1 MKKTRVS
8 TISELSTDAVY
19 YLFVEWL
26 RRRGVFSAFRSNCG
40 FDEKCDDSFRTMLR
54 YQIRIVLHSSNVG
67 IGDLISISFR
77 FSHTPEGLA
86 FWFALSFAWRRFCAD
101 FQNNFK

>member
-8 TISELSTDAVY
+8 TISELSIDAVD

-40 FDEKCDDSFRTMLR
+40 FDERRNSSFRTVLR
-54 YQIRIVLHSSNVG
+54 NRIQGVLHSSYAG
-67 IGDLISISFR
+67 IGDLISMSFI
-77 FSHTPEGLA
+77 FTHTPEGIS
-86 FWFALSFAWRRFCAD
+86 FWFDLSFAWRRFCTD

>member
-8 TISELSTDAVY
+8 TISELSTDAVD

-26 RRRGVFSAFRSNCG
+26 RRRGVYSAFRLNCG
-40 FDEKCDDSFRTMLR
+40 FDEERNNSFRTVLR
-54 YQIRIVLHSSNVG
+54 SRIRGVLHSSYAG
-67 IGDLISISFR
+67 IGDLISMSFIFAR
-77 FSHTPEGLA
+77 TPEGLA
-86 FWFALSFAWRRFCAD
+86 FWYDVSFAWRRFCTD

>member
-1 MKKTRVS
+1 MKKTKVS
-8 TISELSTDAVY
+8 TISELQVDAIE

-40 FDEKCDDSFRTMLR
+40 FGKECNNSFRTVLR
-54 YQIRIVLHSSNVG
+54 RRIQSVSRSSHAG
-67 IGDLISISFR
+67 IGDLISVSFI
-77 FSHTPEGLA
+77 FASTPEGLA
-86 FWFALSFAWRRFCAD
+86 YWFDLSFAWRRFCVG

>member
-8 TISELSTDAVY
+8 TISELSTDAVD

-26 RRRGVFSAFRSNCG
+26 RRRGVFTAFRLNCG
-40 FDEKCDDSFRTMLR
+40 FDEKSNNAFRTVLR
-54 YQIRIVLHSSNVG
+54 NRIQGVVHSSYAS
-67 IGDLISISFR
+67 IGDLISMSFI
-77 FSHTPEGLA
+77 FAHTPEGLA
-86 FWFALSFAWRRFCAD
+86 FWFDLSFAWCRFCAD